1 MAARAERGW
10 PRVVHHAGA
19 QLGTEIIKHMDS
31 ALGDG
36 PDIISLSAGASS
48 KKDVPPLG
56 FEAPR
61 QRYRHHKGVLLVAAA
76 RNKNSRRPLWPARFP
91 QGRAV
96 GALSSCSP
104 SPAAPSGYGGRGG

>member
-19 QLGTEIIKHMDS
+19 QLETEIIKHMDS

-48 KKDVPPLG
+48 RKDVPPPG
-56 FEAPR
+56 VEAPWP
-61 QRYRHHKGVLLVAAA
+61 RYPHPKGGLLVAAA
-76 RNKNSRRPLWPARFP
+76 GSNSSRRPLSPPGFP
-91 QGRAV
+91 PGLSGGAV
-96 GALSSCSP
+96 SA
-104 SPAAPSGYGGRGG
+104 

>member
-48 KKDVPPLG
+48 RKDGPPLG
-56 FEAPR
+56 FEALW
-61 QRYRHHKGVLLVAAA
+61 QRYPHHKGVLLVAAA
-76 RNKNSRRPLWPARFP
+76 GNNSSPRPFSPAAFSHVVS
-91 QGRAV
+91 V
-96 GALSSCSP
+96 GALSSRSL
-104 SPAAPSGYGGRGG
+104 S